1 MLDIMAMLGVSFIVI
16 EGLMLLFW
24 IIYLVQKQINAL
36 DIAWG
41 LSFMM
46 SGLIYY
52 ILGDGY
58 SWRKLLVFII
68 VSVWSLRLVNYYI
81 KRFQSGQEDRRYL
94 AMLDNWNV
102 GIFAKIDNIQLK
114 ILCLFI
120 LQGIL
125 VTVLSL
131 PFALMVQ
138 NQTPYFSACEVFGLL
153 IWMGGLIGETVADTQ
168 LHAFKQDPANAS
180 RVLEEGLWKY
190 SRHPNYF
197 FEWLIWMGYCI
208 MALFSPMGWLGIISP
223 ILILYLLLKV
233 SGIPYA
239 EEEALRTK
247 GDAYRDY
254 QQRTSAFFPWFSKK

>member
-1 MLDIMAMLGVSFIVI
+1 MLDIIAMLGVSLIVI

-36 DIAWG
+36 DVAWG

-52 ILGDGY
+52 ILGEGY
-58 SWRKLLVFII
+58 PWRKLLIFLI

-81 KRFQSGQEDRRYL
+81 KRFQMGQDDRRYL
-94 AMLDNWNV
+94 AMLDNCKVAFFTQIGNL
-102 GIFAKIDNIQLK
+102 KLK
-114 ILCLFI
+114 IFCLFI
-120 LQGIL
+120 LQGLL
-125 VTVLSL
+125 VTILSL

-138 NQTPYFSACEVFGLL
+138 NQAPFFSTFEVFGLL
-153 IWMGGLIGETVADTQ
+153 IWMGGLIGETVADSQ
-168 LHAFKQDPANAS
+168 LHAFKQNSNNVS
-180 RVLEEGLWKY
+180 RVCEEGLWKY

-197 FEWLIWMGYCI
+197 FEWLVWIGYSL
-208 MALFSPMGWLGIISP
+208 MALSSPMGWLGIVSP
-223 ILILYLLLKV
+223 ILIVYLLLKV

-254 QQRTSAFFPWFSKK
+254 QQKTSAFFPWFRKK